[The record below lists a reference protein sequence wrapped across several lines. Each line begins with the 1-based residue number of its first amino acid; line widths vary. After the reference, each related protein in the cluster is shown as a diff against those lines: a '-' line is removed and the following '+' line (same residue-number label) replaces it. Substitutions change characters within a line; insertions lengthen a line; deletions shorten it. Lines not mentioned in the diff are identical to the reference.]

1 MARSFEEVLR
11 IALQTA
17 GEEDVRKLAETLE
30 GLGDVGAQLRDR
42 LSVLFDELSRTEELR
57 GAAADYERLAAA
69 QEDLASAVDRAGLR
83 LRLATQQEA
92 AAAQAV
98 DERRQALERAKAA
111 QADYAASGERSV
123 QTEKQLGEAV
133 RAASREVAA
142 AEAAWKQSGR
152 TLKEAGTDYER
163 AAEAQNRLQQRL
175 APLAERIEQAGLS
188 TKDLATAQAE
198 LAQRSTNLAAQL
210 GDVGQAA
217 LESARAEGEFAE
229 TAQESADRIRDMVAA
244 SLERVDAERRAVEE
258 RRRGVQVEREA
269 AEAVQT
275 TAETVERAAASQDRL
290 GASARA
296 TLQDLQ
302 DYEEILQRGAG
313 SAEEL
318 ADQEERLDRLRA
330 SGAIS
335 VEEYNA
341 ALDKLTKDEEALA
354 KAAERAAKEQEKLAR
369 ENRGVGQSAGEA
381 TGPVDRLQSTIRRLI
396 AGAAGFL
403 TLRKLKDTL
412 VDILT
417 TGDRFDRLGQQLGV
431 VFGGF
436 EAGQAALGRFREIAR
451 DVPNSLEEVVQAGI
465 RLKTLGL
472 DPLDGSLEAV
482 LNQTAALGGEQET
495 LRRISLAL
503 GQAWAKQKLQAQEI
517 NQLVEAGVPVYELL
531 AQATGKNVAQVRQL
545 AAEGKLGA
553 NAVRDLIGAMAEAN
567 EGAAKQGANTLSALW
582 TKLKD
587 VVVEA
592 YDKIA
597 DAGALESVKQVIRDV
612 RDRIEELSARGDL
625 TRWAESIGAAITS
638 TVGFLRTAADAFLSL
653 ATTVVG
659 VVDRIRNSFLAEAIG
674 EVASAV
680 GRMAGFVGQGLSG
693 LNSLVQRLLGIK
705 QPAEEAATALDDVN
719 RALADLEKIN
729 TANAERSIE
738 AGEAALQH
746 AEAAL
751 AEADALLELNRAE
764 LLAEETRLGALTTT
778 RDLTRAEKARLTE
791 LQSAVAA
798 QEDSVRALEAGT
810 TALQANLSMLR
821 QQRQAA
827 ADVARELEQQEAK
840 ARRLSDAYEELGIK
854 TRQSLD
860 EAADRARENFEVIE
874 NAARRGEASWDDAR
888 AAFQRYAQAARTA
901 VQNSTDAA
909 RAQVEANLAAK
920 QSILALS
927 EAQRGAG
934 ESAREALQQQLG
946 ALEATR
952 GAAAATAEVLAR
964 QLNGAIAQQSDNI
977 GALREELQ
985 QLDAFIRAL
994 NGQIDEVRNRLR
1006 GAGQQ
1011 GQGAGQQISQGMK
1024 QGADAAGQMAG
1035 AADRAGQAGL
1045 SLADIYKAVRSEFEQ
1060 LSEGATQLFDATA
1073 AQRFK
1078 TLTGSVDDFF
1088 RALRQAQEF
1097 TRQQV
1102 EQEKILIET
1111 QIRGYENLT
1120 EARIRSMLETGRTAE
1135 GLERAAARVEQTFK
1149 LMGEEDLSRLRSAL
1163 SSAAGELRRIDD
1175 ASKSAKASLE
1185 ALSDEFRRNA
1195 LQRAN
1200 DQEALAKIEFQNQ
1213 LKRIKELEEQGG
1225 ASARA
1230 QAEEARRLA
1239 RQEHEARLAEIRAE
1253 EQERKEADRRA
1264 ADDKRRQ
1271 SGSNTGGRAYSSPG
1285 PAGAGGQGG
1294 GLAPAASGGSNV
1306 TINIAGL
1313 PPFQLGVRS
1322 PQDADTLRQ
1331 VIEQLTRAGR
1341 NSGFGGSI
1349 GR

>member
-1 MARSFEEVLR
+1 M
-11 IALQTA
+11 
-17 GEEDVRKLAETLE
+17 
-30 GLGDVGAQLRDR
+30 
-42 LSVLFDELSRTEELR
+42 
-57 GAAADYERLAAA
+57 
-69 QEDLASAVDRAGLR
+69 
-83 LRLATQQEA
+83 
-92 AAAQAV
+92 
-98 DERRQALERAKAA
+98 
-111 QADYAASGERSV
+111 
-123 QTEKQLGEAV
+123 
-133 RAASREVAA
+133 
-142 AEAAWKQSGR
+142 
-152 TLKEAGTDYER
+152 
-163 AAEAQNRLQQRL
+163 
-175 APLAERIEQAGLS
+175 
-188 TKDLATAQAE
+188 
-198 LAQRSTNLAAQL
+198 
-210 GDVGQAA
+210 
-217 LESARAEGEFAE
+217 
-229 TAQESADRIRDMVAA
+229 
-244 SLERVDAERRAVEE
+244 
-258 RRRGVQVEREA
+258 
-269 AEAVQT
+269 
-275 TAETVERAAASQDRL
+275 
-290 GASARA
+290 
-296 TLQDLQ
+296 
-302 DYEEILQRGAG
+302 
-313 SAEEL
+313 
-318 ADQEERLDRLRA
+318 
-330 SGAIS
+330 
-335 VEEYNA
+335 
-341 ALDKLTKDEEALA
+341 
-354 KAAERAAKEQEKLAR
+354 
-369 ENRGVGQSAGEA
+369 
-381 TGPVDRLQSTIRRLI
+381 
-396 AGAAGFL
+396 
-403 TLRKLKDTL
+403 
-412 VDILT
+412 
-417 TGDRFDRLGQQLGV
+417 
-431 VFGGF
+431 
-436 EAGQAALGRFREIAR
+436 
-451 DVPNSLEEVVQAGI
+451 
-465 RLKTLGL
+465 
-472 DPLDGSLEAV
+472 
-482 LNQTAALGGEQET
+482 
-495 LRRISLAL
+495 
-503 GQAWAKQKLQAQEI
+503 
-517 NQLVEAGVPVYELL
+517 
-531 AQATGKNVAQVRQL
+531 
-545 AAEGKLGA
+545 
-553 NAVRDLIGAMAEAN
+553 
-567 EGAAKQGANTLSALW
+567 
-582 TKLKD
+582 
-587 VVVEA
+587 
-592 YDKIA
+592 
-597 DAGALESVKQVIRDV
+597 
-612 RDRIEELSARGDL
+612 
-625 TRWAESIGAAITS
+625 
-638 TVGFLRTAADAFLSL
+638 
-653 ATTVVG
+653 
-659 VVDRIRNSFLAEAIG
+659 
-674 EVASAV
+674 
-680 GRMAGFVGQGLSG
+680 
-693 LNSLVQRLLGIK
+693 
-705 QPAEEAATALDDVN
+705 
-719 RALADLEKIN
+719 
-729 TANAERSIE
+729 
-738 AGEAALQH
+738 
-746 AEAAL
+746 
-751 AEADALLELNRAE
+751 
-764 LLAEETRLGALTTT
+764 
-778 RDLTRAEKARLTE
+778 
-791 LQSAVAA
+791 
-798 QEDSVRALEAGT
+798 
-810 TALQANLSMLR
+810 
-821 QQRQAA
+821 
-827 ADVARELEQQEAK
+827 
-840 ARRLSDAYEELGIK
+840 
-854 TRQSLD
+854 
-860 EAADRARENFEVIE
+860 
-874 NAARRGEASWDDAR
+874 
-888 AAFQRYAQAARTA
+888 
-901 VQNSTDAA
+901 QNSTDAA

-1271 SGSNTGGRAYSSPG
+1271 SGSNTGGSASSSPG

>member
-30 GLGDVGAQLRDR
+30 GLGEVGAQLRDR

-57 GAAADYERLAAA
+57 GAAADYERLAGA
-69 QEDLASAVDRAGLR
+69 QEDLSSAVDRAGLR

-111 QADYAASGERSV
+111 LADYAASGERSV

-133 RAASREVAA
+133 RAATREVAA
-142 AEAAWKQSGR
+142 AETAWKQSGR

-188 TKDLATAQAE
+188 TKDLAAAQAE

-302 DYEEILQRGAG
+302 DYEGILQRGAG

-369 ENRGVGQSAGEA
+369 ENRGVGQSADQA
-381 TGPVDRLQSTIRRLI
+381 SGPVDRLQSTIRRLI

-531 AQATGKNVAQVRQL
+531 SQATGKNVVQVREL
-545 AAEGKLGA
+545 AAQGRLGA
-553 NAVRDLIGAMAEAN
+553 NAVRDLISAMAEAN
-567 EGAAKQGANTLSALW
+567 QGAAAQGVNTLTGAW
-582 TKLKD
+582 AKLRD
-587 VVVEA
+587 SVSDA
-592 YDKIA
+592 YNQIA
-597 DAGALESVKQVIRDV
+597 QSGPLDFV
-612 RDRIEELSARGDL
+612 RDQINRVRERIDELASNGSL
-625 TRWAESIGAAITS
+625 QRWAEGVGASI
-638 TVGFLRTAADAFLSL
+638 
-653 ATTVVG
+653 TTVLGFFERLVGGLLSVGRTVTG
-659 VVDRIRNSFLAEAIG
+659 VVDRIRNSLLGEAIG

-680 GRMAGFVGQGLSG
+680 GRLVGFVGQGLSG
-693 LNSLVQRLLGIK
+693 LNSLIQRLVGVK
-705 QPAEEAATALDDVN
+705 QPAEEAGSALDSVN
-719 RALADLEKIN
+719 RALEQLQRAN
-729 TANAERSIE
+729 GATAASSV
-738 AGEAALQH
+738 AA

-751 AEADALLELNRAE
+751 RNAEASLEVADALLEQSRAE
-764 LLAEETRLGALTTT
+764 LQAEQARLTAIASTRN
-778 RDLTRAEKARLTE
+778 LTRAELARLAE
-791 LQSAVAA
+791 LERVVAE
-798 QEDSVRALEAGT
+798 QEDSVRSLEAGT

-821 QQRQAA
+821 QQAQAA
-827 ADVARELEQQEAK
+827 ADVSEQLAEQEAK
-840 ARRLSDAYEELGIK
+840 ARRLTDAYEELGIK
-854 TRQSLD
+854 STSALNEARD
-860 EAADRARENFEVIE
+860 AARANFDVIEEAAK
-874 NAARRGEASWDDAR
+874 RGEASWDDAR
-888 AAFQRYAQAARTA
+888 RAFEVYAQKAREAVSEGTA
-901 VQNSTDAA
+901 EAK
-909 RAQVEANLAAK
+909 AQVEAQLQLKRAVLDLVDAQKQSANAAEEQQRRQLAAM
-920 QSILALS
+920 QAL
-927 EAQRGAG
+927 RG
-934 ESAREALQQQLG
+934 QV
-946 ALEATR
+946 
-952 GAAAATAEVLAR
+952 AAAASAIGNELAQALAAGTDPEKVERLRAEMRALDAEI
-964 QLNGAIAQQSDNI
+964 QALNGAIANTQAQLSGTADAGSQAAAGI
-977 GALREELQ
+977 RQAAEASADLQ
-985 QLDAFIRAL
+985 QNL
-994 NGQIDEVRNRLR
+994 
-1006 GAGQQ
+1006 
-1011 GQGAGQQISQGMK
+1011 
-1024 QGADAAGQMAG
+1024 AG
-1035 AADRAGQAGL
+1035 AADQGQTVGETLYGAM
-1045 SLADIYKAVRSEFEQ
+1045 LAARSEFE
-1060 LSEGATQLFDATA
+1060 ATSQAAAELFDRNLFEASELG
-1073 AQRFK
+1073 R
-1078 TLTGSVDDFF
+1078 SIDDFF
-1088 RALRQAQEF
+1088 RAIQNAQEATRQA
-1097 TRQQV
+1097 V
-1102 EQEKILIET
+1102 EQEKTLIET
-1111 QIRGYENLT
+1111 QIRGFQNLT
-1120 EARIRSMLETGRTAE
+1120 RERAEYLLQTGRGVE
-1135 GLERAAARVEQTFK
+1135 NLERAAANAERNFT
-1149 LMGEEDLSRLRSAL
+1149 LMGEQDLSRLRSAL
-1163 SSAAGELRRIDD
+1163 QSAANQVRQINQETAAAVDG
-1175 ASKSAKASLE
+1175 LE
-1185 ALSDEFRRNA
+1185 QLGDQLRRNA

-1200 DQEALAKIEFQNQ
+1200 DQAALAKLEYEEQ

-1230 QAEEARRLA
+1230 LAEENRRLA
-1239 RQEHEARLAEIRAE
+1239 RQEYEARLAELRE
-1253 EQERKEADRRA
+1253 LEKQEKESVRRA
-1264 ADDKRRQ
+1264 ADEKRRQ
-1271 SGSNTGGRAYSSPG
+1271 GAGSGSSSG
-1285 PAGAGGQGG
+1285 AGAGGAQGGSTPPGG
-1294 GLAPAASGGSNV
+1294 GLAAAGPNV
-1306 TINIAGL
+1306 TINVPGL
-1313 PPFQLGVRS
+1313 EPVRIGVRN
-1322 PQDADTLRQ
+1322 QRDVDTLQ
-1331 VIEQLTRAGR
+1331 AFLEQLTRAQR
-1341 NSGFGGSI
+1341 NSGFGG
-1349 GR
+1349 GPR